1 MVEVRCSSSGHRP
14 TTAQPVMPAV
24 EIDIP
29 IQCDPGHPGPHLNTK
44 NYPGK
49 RPKQCGES
57 KRIMYYNVDDDV
69 DDDDKD
75 DGDDNDVDGDDDV
88 DDDNVGDLDDDDDE
102 DDDDDDNDT
111 DDGYDNES

>member
-14 TTAQPVMPAV
+14 TTAQPVMSGV

-57 KRIMYYNVDDDV
+57 KRIMYYDVDD

-75 DGDDNDVDGDDDV
+75 DGDDNDDNDVDGDDDV
-88 DDDNVGDLDDDDDE
+88 DDDNVGDLGDDD
-102 DDDDDDNDT
+102 DDDDDDNDN
-111 DDGYDNES
+111 DDGYDNDS

>member
-1 MVEVRCSSSGHRP
+1 MSG
-14 TTAQPVMPAV
+14 V

-57 KRIMYYNVDDDV
+57 KRIMYYDVDD

-75 DGDDNDVDGDDDV
+75 DGDDNDDNDVDGDDDV
-88 DDDNVGDLDDDDDE
+88 DDDNVGDLGDDD
-102 DDDDDDNDT
+102 DDDDDDNDN
-111 DDGYDNES
+111 DDGYDNDS

>member
-57 KRIMYYNVDDDV
+57 KRIMYYNVDDD
-69 DDDDKD
+69 DDKD

-88 DDDNVGDLDDDDDE
+88 DDDNVGDLDDDDE

>member
-1 MVEVRCSSSGHRP
+1 
-14 TTAQPVMPAV
+14 MPAV

-57 KRIMYYNVDDDV
+57 KRIMYYDVDDDV
-69 DDDDKD
+69 DDDKD
-75 DGDDNDVDGDDDV
+75 DGDDNDDNDVDGDDV
-88 DDDNVGDLDDDDDE
+88 HDDD
-102 DDDDDDNDT
+102 DDDDDDNDNDN
-111 DDGYDNES
+111 DDGYDNDS

>member
-14 TTAQPVMPAV
+14 TTAQPVMSGV

-29 IQCDPGHPGPHLNTK
+29 IQCDSGHPGPHLNTK

-57 KRIMYYNVDDDV
+57 KRIMYYDVDDDV

-75 DGDDNDVDGDDDV
+75 DGDDNDDNDVDGDDDV
-88 DDDNVGDLDDDDDE
+88 DDDNVGDLGDD
-102 DDDDDDNDT
+102 DDDDDDNDN
-111 DDGYDNES
+111 DDGYDNDS

>member
-14 TTAQPVMPAV
+14 TTAQPVMSGV

-29 IQCDPGHPGPHLNTK
+29 IQCDSGHPGPHLNTK

-57 KRIMYYNVDDDV
+57 KRIMYYDV

-75 DGDDNDVDGDDDV
+75 DGDDNDDNDVDGDDDV
-88 DDDNVGDLDDDDDE
+88 DDDNVGDLGDD
-102 DDDDDDNDT
+102 DDDDDDNDN
-111 DDGYDNES
+111 DDGYDNDS

>member
-75 DGDDNDVDGDDDV
+75 DGDDNDDNDVDGDDV
-88 DDDNVGDLDDDDDE
+88 HDDD
-102 DDDDDDNDT
+102 DDDDDDNDN
-111 DDGYDNES
+111 DDGYDNDS